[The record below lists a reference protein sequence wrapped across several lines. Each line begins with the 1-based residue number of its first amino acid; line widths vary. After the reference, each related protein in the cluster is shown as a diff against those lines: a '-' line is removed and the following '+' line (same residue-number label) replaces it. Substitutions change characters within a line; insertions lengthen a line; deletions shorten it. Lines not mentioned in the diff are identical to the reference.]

1 MTYSSLS
8 RRKFVSLGLIGGAAS
23 VGTALVG
30 CSPKSPSEQDAP
42 LGDTGSSPY
51 PQIDLCGRPSMSEIE
66 LSAVEAEPIT
76 AYDTEET
83 YDVVVIGAGASGL
96 PAALAAAEA
105 GASVC
110 VLQKEP
116 KAASQGASCCYINRE
131 STDDLAIAHLLRH
144 MSDNGDSRGSWDLNR
159 AWAENC
165 TDALNWFMGH
175 LTEAGYQENEDY
187 KHFPIAKF
195 DYPEGSANLNVYIFP
210 KNVGGAIE
218 RLAESTS
225 NMYALKTETP
235 AVQLISEDNRI
246 AGVYA
251 KDSQG
256 QIIRVNAN
264 KAVILASGD
273 YQNNDAMV
281 EKYLPDAAMYPR
293 KQINKTGDGQLMGMM
308 AGAKMQY
315 IGHTKMVHSNT
326 TKGFSRL
333 MQSGTML
340 AVNELG
346 RRFCAED
353 RIFSVRNN
361 ITRNQPNNVW
371 ISILDSKDP
380 IAHESLEEKDQVQKD
395 FSKLD
400 AATPDEGVFKADTLE
415 DLAEALSI
423 PADEFLKTV
432 ERYNELCAAGGDVDY
447 GKATACMI
455 SVDKPP
461 FYAIRRSYCIS
472 AITSGLEVT
481 ADNQVLDTEGNPMP
495 GLYAVGN
502 CSGPFY
508 GSPDYPMDIPG
519 LSVSRA
525 ITSGYLAGKT
535 AAALK

>member
-1 MTYSSLS
+1 MTHSNVS
-8 RRKFVSLGLIGGAAS
+8 RRNFVSLSLLAGLGAGAS
-23 VGTALVG
+23 LAG
-30 CSPKSPSEQDAP
+30 CAPKASPTQGAE
-42 LGDTGSSPY
+42 LGDTGSAPY

-66 LSAVEAEPIT
+66 LSSVEAEPIT
-76 AYDTEET
+76 TFDTEET
-83 YDVVVIGAGASGL
+83 YDVVVVGAGASGL
-96 PAALAAAEA
+96 PAAVAAAET

-116 KAASQGASCCYINRE
+116 NPASQGASCCYINRE
-131 STDDLAIAHLLRH
+131 NTDELAIAHLLRH
-144 MSDNGDSRGSWDLNR
+144 MSDNGCGRGSWDLNR

-165 TDALNWFMGH
+165 TEALDWFMGH
-175 LTEAGYQENEDY
+175 LTEAGYQKDEDF

-218 RLAESTS
+218 RLAEHTS
-225 NMYALKTETP
+225 GQYELKTETP
-235 AVQLISEDNRI
+235 AVQLIVEDGTVTG
-246 AGVYA
+246 AYA
-251 KDSQG
+251 KNAEG
-256 QIIRVNAN
+256 QIIRVNAT
-264 KAVILASGD
+264 KGVILASGD

-281 EKYLPDAAMYPR
+281 EKYLPDAAMFSR

-308 AGAKMQY
+308 VGAKMQY

-326 TKGFSRL
+326 TAGFSRL

-346 RRFCAED
+346 QRFCAED

-361 ITRNQPNNVW
+361 IARTQPNGVW
-371 ISILDSKDP
+371 ISVLDSKDP
-380 IAHESLEEKDQVQKD
+380 IVHESLEEKDQIQKD

-415 DLAEALSI
+415 ELANALGI
-423 PADEFLKTV
+423 PADEFMKTI
-432 ERYNELCAAGGDVDY
+432 ERYNELCAGGGDLDF
-447 GKATACMI
+447 GKSTNCMI
-455 SVDKPP
+455 PVDQTP

-481 ADNQVLDTEGNPMP
+481 AENQVLDTEGNPMP

-525 ITSGYLAGKT
+525 ITSGYIAGKAL
-535 AAALK
+535 AAM

>member
-1 MTYSSLS
+1 MNHSNIS
-8 RRKFVSLGLIGGAAS
+8 RRNFVSLSLLAGLGAGAS
-23 VGTALVG
+23 LVG
-30 CSPKSPSEQDAP
+30 CAPKASPTQGAE
-42 LGDTGSSPY
+42 LGDTGSAPY

-66 LSAVEAEPIT
+66 LSSVEAEPIT
-76 AYDTEET
+76 TFDAEET
-83 YDVVVIGAGASGL
+83 YDVVVVGAGASGL
-96 PAALAAAEA
+96 PAAVAAAEA
-105 GASVC
+105 GATVC

-116 KAASQGASCCYINRE
+116 SPASQGASCCYINRE
-131 STDDLAIAHLLRH
+131 NTDELAIAHLLRH
-144 MSDNGDSRGSWDLNR
+144 MSDNGCGRGSWELNR

-165 TDALNWFMGH
+165 TEALDWFMGH
-175 LTEAGYQENEDY
+175 LTEAGYQKDEDF

-218 RLAESTS
+218 RLAESTGGQ
-225 NMYALKTETP
+225 YELKTETP
-235 AVQLISEDNRI
+235 AVQLIVEDGTVTG
-246 AGVYA
+246 AYA
-251 KDSQG
+251 KNAEG
-256 QIIRVNAN
+256 QIIRVNAT
-264 KAVILASGD
+264 KGVILASGD

-281 EKYLPDAAMYPR
+281 EKYLPDAAMFSR

-308 AGAKMQY
+308 VGAKMQY

-326 TKGFSRL
+326 TAGFSRL

-346 RRFCAED
+346 QRFCAED

-361 ITRNQPNNVW
+361 IARSQPNGVW
-371 ISILDSKDP
+371 ISVLDSKDP
-380 IAHESLEEKDQVQKD
+380 IAHESLEEKDQIQSD

-400 AATPDEGVFKADTLE
+400 AATPEEGVFKADTLE
-415 DLAEALSI
+415 ELAGVLDI
-423 PADEFLKTV
+423 PADAFLETI
-432 ERYNELCAAGGDVDY
+432 ERYNELCASGGDLDF
-447 GKATACMI
+447 GKSTTCMI
-455 SVDKPP
+455 SVDQPP

-481 ADNQVLDTEGNPMP
+481 AENQVLDTEGAPIP

-525 ITSGYLAGKT
+525 ITSGYIAGKT
-535 AAALK
+535 LAAM